1 MVLRLRNWKH
11 HLHEIL
17 FSRGVHSVCVCVRA
31 RIIRR
36 VGPIQQ
42 QHQTLKFSVLLWYWL
57 HAKTFGSRLTGLG
70 SANHTG
76 NWTASNVLS
85 WYCISSRPC
94 CIARWRC
101 GLITVIRPS
110 SHAGLMPLLVATVQH
125 AALTPLSCVLTA
137 PTVRVYSTRGCGK
150 AILMLAFE
158 SRYHIANV
166 HDFGTEIK

>member
-17 FSRGVHSVCVCVRA
+17 FSWDAHSVCVRA
-31 RIIRR
+31 RLIRR
-36 VGPIQQ
+36 VGPVQQ
-42 QHQTLKFSVLLWYWL
+42 QHQALKFYFWLWYWL
-57 HAKTFGSRLTGLG
+57 HAKTFRSRLGWG

-85 WYCISSRPC
+85 WYCISSWPC

-110 SHAGLMPLLVATVQH
+110 SHAGVMPLLVDTVQH

-137 PTVRVYSTRGCGK
+137 PTVRVYSTKGCGK
-150 AILMLAFE
+150 AIVMLAFE

-166 HDFGTEIK
+166 HDFGSEIK